1 MLKENG
7 NEIVCNEVEN
17 FFFLILS
24 IDMRISFHVGSI
36 LEKNSPLGAM
46 STWACV
52 QSHVCG
58 VDSLTTVAEVPVLM
72 VALSYPLA

>member
-46 STWACV
+46 STWNTKTLEKRTNFIHMK
-52 QSHVCG
+52 Q
-58 VDSLTTVAEVPVLM
+58 
-72 VALSYPLA
+72 

>member
-46 STWACV
+46 STWNTKT
-52 QSHVCG
+52 QEKRTNFIH
-58 VDSLTTVAEVPVLM
+58 M
-72 VALSYPLA
+72 KQ

>member
-36 LEKNSPLGAM
+36 LEKNSPLGAI
-46 STWACV
+46 STWNTKTLEKRTNFIHMK
-52 QSHVCG
+52 Q
-58 VDSLTTVAEVPVLM
+58 
-72 VALSYPLA
+72 

>member
-1 MLKENG
+1 MFWGMVLSCEIMLLFYKAGGRHQE
-7 NEIVCNEVEN
+7 
-17 FFFLILS
+17 
-24 IDMRISFHVGSI
+24 R
-36 LEKNSPLGAM
+36 LGAM